1 MDNLSNNIIFIKK
14 DNKKS
19 SDKIKFGLVIF
30 LIILFLLSIPLSY
43 ILKNIL
49 YVPSLSKEKAI
60 DLIYSDSNFTLTLN
74 EAISKNNLYNRNISY
89 ISSLTQN
96 NLTKLNKDIYALNLD
111 ASINYSDFEIPTNF
125 NVIFKYID
133 NNWTISD
140 ITKIKEGDL
149 KPGQSAGT
157 YLLNKINDDLNTNGY
172 FEFNGIKYKF
182 NKQTFAEIYVINEYE
197 NSTETTVS
205 LGRFNETPYVT
216 ATLSFNYDINE
227 WDIKSLALR

>member
-74 EAISKNNLYNRNISY
+74 EAISKKNLYNRNISY
-89 ISSLTQN
+89 ISSL
-96 NLTKLNKDIYALNLD
+96 LK
-111 ASINYSDFEIPTNF
+111 
-125 NVIFKYID
+125 
-133 NNWTISD
+133 
-140 ITKIKEGDL
+140 IT
-149 KPGQSAGT
+149 
-157 YLLNKINDDLNTNGY
+157 
-172 FEFNGIKYKF
+172 
-182 NKQTFAEIYVINEYE
+182 
-197 NSTETTVS
+197 
-205 LGRFNETPYVT
+205 
-216 ATLSFNYDINE
+216 
-227 WDIKSLALR
+227 